1 MAEST
6 PVARGSATTWTV
18 PPSKNAAVVPALL
31 RLIQS
36 RGALLVSDDDGNIL
50 FDLSVTCSSQHK
62 QAELF
67 RQSTF

>member
-6 PVARGSATTWTV
+6 PVARGSATIWTV
-18 PPSKNAAVVPALL
+18 PPSKNAAVVPGLL

-36 RGALLVSDDDGNIL
+36 RRALLVSDDDGNIL

-62 QAELF
+62 EAELF
-67 RQSTF
+67 R